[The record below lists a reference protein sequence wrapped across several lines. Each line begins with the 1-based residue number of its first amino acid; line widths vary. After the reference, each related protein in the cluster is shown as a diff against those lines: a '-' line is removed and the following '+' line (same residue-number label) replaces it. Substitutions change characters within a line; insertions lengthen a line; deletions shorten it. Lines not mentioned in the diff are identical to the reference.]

1 MCCFWFS
8 DSVRPMTLTSY
19 FSTARM
25 IVEPHPQ
32 PMSSSVIPGC
42 RPSLPSDEVDLG
54 HLRFFER
61 HVVALEVGAAVRLGR
76 VLPQP
81 EEVVRDVV
89 VELDFV
95 RVRSDDL
102 RRGLGQPLGLSFWS
116 CSDLR
121 SA

>member
-25 IVEPHPQ
+25 IVEPQPQ
-32 PMSSSVIPGC
+32 PMSSSVIPGLQAQLAE
-42 RPSLPSDEVDLG
+42 RQVDLG
-54 HLRFFER
+54 HLRLFER
-61 HVVALEVGAAVRLGR
+61 HVVRLEVGAAVGLVR
-76 VLPQP
+76 VLPQL

-89 VELDFV
+89 VELDFLLV
-95 RVRSDDL
+95 RPARL
-102 RRGLGQPLGLSFWS
+102 RRGLGQPLGLR
-116 CSDLR
+116 CSGLC